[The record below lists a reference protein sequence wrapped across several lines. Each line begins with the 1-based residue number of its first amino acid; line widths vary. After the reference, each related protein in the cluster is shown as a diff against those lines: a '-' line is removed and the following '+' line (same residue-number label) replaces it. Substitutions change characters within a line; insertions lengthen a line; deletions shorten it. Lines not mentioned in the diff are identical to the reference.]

1 MDVHGATATEYRQSA
16 GALVAAA
23 VGGLVIAGL
32 VTLAG
37 LAFLPGWS
45 IPLRTNRPLVASIS
59 FSAGGLVLLLSWL
72 SVFWWNRFSVLVDSS
87 RVTVSKAFRTVAEF
101 DARAVKVRSH
111 VLKRTTNGVPS
122 STTRTL
128 IVEAGGLEQRFTCPR
143 FSRETF
149 SAMISQ
155 LQALAAPQPA
165 PVGNGLP
172 TGTQRSGQNQAPV
185 QSQGFQLNREAL
197 SLRSRRLLIVIGILI
212 AAVLGY
218 VAFLQFSSG
227 PEDVFIG
234 LVLAGSLAGMVLVFC
249 FIALAA
255 VARVKNQTPDRV
267 GVDHGGIYLDQEYFP
282 FAGLR
287 RIQATPPDYGISQ
300 HNRLEL
306 LAADGRKHSVL
317 LGLNSDRGK
326 RPVFPEYPQFV
337 ALLQRAAAPWP
348 GLLVMDLQ

>member
-1 MDVHGATATEYRQSA
+1 MDVRGATATEYRQSA

-128 IVEAGGLEQRFTCPR
+128 MAESDRA
-143 FSRETF
+143 
-149 SAMISQ
+149 IS
-155 LQALAAPQPA
+155 LA
-165 PVGNGLP
+165 
-172 TGTQRSGQNQAPV
+172 
-185 QSQGFQLNREAL
+185 
-197 SLRSRRLLIVIGILI
+197 RLLI
-212 AAVLGY
+212 
-218 VAFLQFSSG
+218 
-227 PEDVFIG
+227 
-234 LVLAGSLAGMVLVFC
+234 
-249 FIALAA
+249 
-255 VARVKNQTPDRV
+255 
-267 GVDHGGIYLDQEYFP
+267 
-282 FAGLR
+282 
-287 RIQATPPDYGISQ
+287 
-300 HNRLEL
+300 
-306 LAADGRKHSVL
+306 
-317 LGLNSDRGK
+317 
-326 RPVFPEYPQFV
+326 
-337 ALLQRAAAPWP
+337 
-348 GLLVMDLQ
+348 